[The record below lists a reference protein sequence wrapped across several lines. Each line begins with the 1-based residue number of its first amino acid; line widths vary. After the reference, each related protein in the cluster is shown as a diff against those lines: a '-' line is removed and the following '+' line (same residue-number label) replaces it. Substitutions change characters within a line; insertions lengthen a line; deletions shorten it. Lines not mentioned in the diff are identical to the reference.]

1 MRDADRTDPSGVA
14 IMNEQQATPNQV
26 VNGQQGSN
34 QPQDKRKR
42 SDQKTTTLFRW
53 TDDPFINEAAAEV
66 GRQLKNQDHIK
77 IHPTRIEFVHGLD
90 ITDLMTRIERIFR
103 HALEN
108 THRRNHV
115 AHQINGAVE
124 TVGKGSDDERWVPP
138 PDRQFPDRSDEDLT
152 LYPDD
157 EVDVD
162 ILEQNGIPVDQV
174 DYVDDDSSSL
184 YHHSPTFVGH
194 PAGDKFEDQL
204 NRFERYL
211 DIYLA
216 TLEDS
221 FDGDDTSC
229 MLCGSTAMPAY
240 KGVEGN
246 FLEFNQS
253 FDILSTTSGVSVPLG
268 MGSRDSKHR
277 GRCVACLLAGFYY
290 TLMPKIVRFKDREPC
305 GGNFPI
311 PVYRVFTPQGDFT
324 ELVEIRGDFET
335 DLLAWIDKPTTND
348 HARRGT
354 LPAVSTPS
362 RGLQTLQ
369 FYEAVLRYV
378 NREYTNDH
386 YEFSVEYRPTALVSY
401 TSTRKKSG
409 QPIRGIR
416 EMEAI
421 DPDEWAYGAVRQ
433 RTIPTSNGNNE
444 DEQSTSYWPVEDL
457 LTWYVRLDDVS
468 TKVLDDIGYGI
479 LRQDLKRLERGHFE
493 VAKAIERNQ
502 GTNAPYILPIKRAAH
517 YVTTIMQQ
525 AVDGTTER
533 IDEEAIE
540 SIKRVASNVGETF
553 YERDDISV
561 LISLQNAS
569 TSDEFLEAFEKASM
583 QAQKKAS
590 AENGSSS
597 WSGQNDIAQVLKLI
611 NDPDTFHPAKRM
623 FVIHA
628 SLSAQYINAQQAEG
642 GD

>member
-1 MRDADRTDPSGVA
+1 MTEQTTVTTFVDHPS
-14 IMNEQQATPNQV
+14 NETPDQEQAQTESTQDSEQATT
-26 VNGQQGSN
+26 
-34 QPQDKRKR
+34 D
-42 SDQKTTTLFRW
+42 LFTW
-53 TDDPFINEAAAEV
+53 TADPFVNEAAAEI
-66 GRQLKNQDHIK
+66 GRQLKKEFGNNIT
-77 IHPTRIEFVHGLD
+77 IHPTRIEFIHSINITGL
-90 ITDLMTRIERIFR
+90 TTRIEQIFR

-115 AHQINGAVE
+115 AQQINGAVE

-138 PDRQFPDRSDEDLT
+138 PDRPFPDRSDDDLT
-152 LYPDD
+152 IYPDD
-157 EVDVD
+157 EVDVETM
-162 ILEQNGIPVDQV
+162 EQNGIPVDEV
-174 DYVDDDSSSL
+174 DYIDEDSSSL

-194 PAGDKFEDQL
+194 PAGYKFEGQL

-211 DIYLA
+211 DTYIA
-216 TLEDS
+216 TLEGS
-221 FDGDDTSC
+221 FDGDDAPC

-240 KGVEGN
+240 KGVEGEN
-246 FLEFNQS
+246 LEFNQS

-268 MGSRDSKHR
+268 MSGRDSKHR

-290 TLMPKIVRFKDREPC
+290 TLMPKVVRFKDREPC
-305 GGNFPI
+305 GGSFPI
-311 PVYRVFTPQGDFT
+311 PVYRVFTPRGDFT

-335 DLLAWIDKPTTND
+335 DLLTWIDEPTTNN

-378 NREYTNDH
+378 NREHTKDH
-386 YEFSVEYRPTALVSY
+386 YDFAVEYRPTALVSY
-401 TSTRKKSG
+401 TSAKKKSG

-421 DPDEWAYGAVRQ
+421 DPDEWGYGAVRQ
-433 RTIPTSNGNNE
+433 RTITTSSD
-444 DEQSTSYWPVEDL
+444 DEHSGQSNSYWPFEDL
-457 LTWYVRLDDVS
+457 LDWYAGLDDVS
-468 TKVLDDIGYGI
+468 AEVLDDIGYGI

-493 VAKAIERNQ
+493 VAKALERNQ
-502 GTNAPYILPIKRAAH
+502 GTNAPYILPIQRAAH
-517 YVTTIMQQ
+517 YFTTIMQQ
-525 AVDGTTER
+525 AVDGTAER

-540 SIKRVASNVGETF
+540 SIKRVASSVGETF

-590 AENGSSS
+590 AENGASS
-597 WSGQNDIAQVLKLI
+597 WSGQNDVAQVLKLI
-611 NDPDTFHPAKRM
+611 NDSETFEPAKRM

-628 SLSAQYINAQQAEG
+628 SLSAQYMNAQRAEE